1 MALDFVGRSRALSEN
16 GFAAVTGSLAVQA
29 PEIWSVLSVETSGRG
44 FLDDRRPPIL
54 YERHIFHRL
63 TGGKFD
69 DGDISD
75 PQPGGYGAAGA
86 HQYDRLA
93 RAIALDRG
101 AALESASWGLGQ
113 ILGQNFAAAGFG
125 DVEAMVAAMIDG
137 EDAQLAAVAAFLRS
151 SQLDAPLQAH
161 DWTAFARGYNG
172 PSFQK
177 NEYDKKL
184 QQKFEQFSAGPAPDL
199 TVRAAQLYLSFLGL
213 DPGPIDGIMGQKTRA
228 ALATFQQQHGLA
240 TPAPAAGE
248 LDAALLDSL
257 TTAALG

>member
-1 MALDFVGRSRALSEN
+1 MAQEFVGRSRALSQD
-16 GFAAVTGSLAVQA
+16 GLAAAFGSLAVQA
-29 PEIWSVLSVETSGRG
+29 PEIWSVLAVETSGRG

-75 PQPGGYGAAGA
+75 PQPGGYGPAGA

-125 DVEAMVAAMIDG
+125 DVEAMVAAMIDS
-137 EDAQLAAVAAFLRS
+137 EDAQLAAVAAFLKS
-151 SQLDAPLQAH
+151 SRLDSPLQAH

-172 PSFQK
+172 PSFEK
-177 NEYDKKL
+177 NSYDTKL
-184 QQKFEQFSAGPAPDL
+184 QQNFDKFSAGGTPDV

-213 DPGPIDGIMGQKTRA
+213 DPGSVDGVMGPKTRA
-228 ALATFQQQHGLA
+228 ALASFQDQQGL
-240 TPAPAAGE
+240 PAGGQ
-248 LDAALLDSL
+248 LDAALLDALAS
-257 TTAALG
+257 AALA